1 MIQAGGL
8 GPSNQAAAA
17 AAMHYGHIPQLTSQ
31 MQGLQI
37 AHPGAPV
44 GGYLPPHQ
52 WSALWTHPIQ
62 QQTQPSMRMPASMH
76 PLPQSQQQSSPQPAP
91 AQQQQPLPPQQQQS
105 PIQHQQPPV
114 TDNKLQVSVPL

>member
-8 GPSNQAAAA
+8 GPSNQAATAA
-17 AAMHYGHIPQLTSQ
+17 ALHYGHIPQLTSQ

-62 QQTQPSMRMPASMH
+62 QQTQPSMRIPASLH
-76 PLPQSQQQSSPQPAP
+76 PLPPSQQQSSPQATPVQ
-91 AQQQQPLPPQQQQS
+91 QQQQPQQQP
-105 PIQHQQPPV
+105 PIQHHQPPV